1 MKGLQAIK
9 SARRATGDSPPTAP
23 LSENGFVDHLK
34 DMPPGDETAG
44 VGGLSRRP
52 PTTKMMLSCSNST
65 SINPKIDQPTAA
77 VFSENVLPVDPPSH
91 PRSSIDSML
100 QCHLSTERHRASDG
114 GPVKR
119 ITHRRTGSSLSLVS
133 VASTGSIHG
142 GSDLPNWEQ
151 FEALPRDEESYTSFP
166 KYESNRV
173 RSSSLMRIGAKFIG
187 EDHKPGVIRG
197 LLSKVWTRKERNEQA
212 VYRPS
217 TLVCSS
223 SLLEE
228 GEEGPAA
235 PQIVPS
241 IDPDQEGGDVVT
253 KGR

>member
-1 MKGLQAIK
+1 MKATK
-9 SARRATGDSPPTAP
+9 STRRTAGDSTPTAL

-34 DMPPGDETAG
+34 DTSPGDETAG
-44 VGGLSRRP
+44 VGGVSRRQP
-52 PTTKMMLSCSNST
+52 PTKMVLSCSNST

-100 QCHLSTERHRASDG
+100 QCHLSTERRRASDG
-114 GPVKR
+114 GPAQR

-133 VASTGSIHG
+133 VASTSSIHG

-197 LLSKVWTRKERNEQA
+197 LLSKVWTRKDRNEQT

-217 TLVCSS
+217 TLVRSS

-228 GEEGPAA
+228 GEEGPVA
-235 PQIVPS
+235 PQITPPTG
-241 IDPDQEGGDVVT
+241 PDNREGML
-253 KGR
+253 